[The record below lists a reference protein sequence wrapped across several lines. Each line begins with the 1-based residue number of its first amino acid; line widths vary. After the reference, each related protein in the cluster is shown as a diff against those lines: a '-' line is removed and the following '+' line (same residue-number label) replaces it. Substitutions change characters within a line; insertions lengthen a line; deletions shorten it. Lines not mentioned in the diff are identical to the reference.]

1 MEDDCFLSEYGEEV
15 ERLLDRPFHRDR
27 CGNPIPLGRWLDLH
41 QDPSYIRVAETVVG
55 GVWRV
60 STVWLGTDHQFLA
73 GPPLIFETMVFEL
86 AESHGF
92 MEAMPAYGL
101 AAHGYVFHADVGEQ
115 WRYSTETQA
124 REGHAVMVRLCRE
137 RFLPCRR

>member
-1 MEDDCFLSEYGEEV
+1 VELDEWLDVYGESIEQ
-15 ERLLDRPFHRDR
+15 LLGRPFHRDR
-27 CGNPIPLGRWLDLH
+27 CGNPITIGRWLDLR
-41 QDPSYIRVAETVVG
+41 DPEYVTVAETIVG

-60 STVWLGTDHQFLA
+60 HTAWLGIDHQHLV

-86 AESHGF
+86 AESHG
-92 MEAMPAYGL
+92 YGPL
-101 AAHGYVFHADVGEQ
+101 GGYSYHADVAEQ

-137 RFLPCRR
+137 LFLPAVREPTY